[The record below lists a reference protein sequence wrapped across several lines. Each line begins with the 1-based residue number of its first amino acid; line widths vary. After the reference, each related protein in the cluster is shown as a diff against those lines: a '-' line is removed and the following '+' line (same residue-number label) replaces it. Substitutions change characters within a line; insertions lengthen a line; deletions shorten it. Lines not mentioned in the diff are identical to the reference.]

1 MGIRCTLFIVKTTNT
16 LTHKETTMI
25 KLKNLMTEDKQFQT
39 YNLFL
44 DDEREPNECTWMND
58 SRYTNFKWVVVRS
71 HDEFV
76 RTLTGRFNR
85 NEVPELVSFDHDLAD
100 VGGKV
105 DEKTGDDS
113 AKFLVQWC
121 IDNSINLPEC
131 LVHTMNPIGRE
142 RIKQAI
148 KDYNRF
154 QTLNK

>member
-1 MGIRCTLFIVKTTNT
+1 
-16 LTHKETTMI
+16 MI
-25 KLKNLMTEDKQFQT
+25 KLKKLMTEDKQFQT

-58 SRYTNFKWVVVRS
+58 SRYTNLKWVVVRS

-76 RTLTGRFNR
+76 RTLSDRFNR

-100 VGGKV
+100 VGGIV
-105 DEKTGDDS
+105 REKTGNDS

>member
-1 MGIRCTLFIVKTTNT
+1 
-16 LTHKETTMI
+16 
-25 KLKNLMTEDKQFQT
+25 MTEDKQFQT

-44 DDEREPNECTWMND
+44 DDERQPNECTWMND

-76 RTLTGRFNR
+76 RTLSDRFKQ

-100 VGGKV
+100 GGGKV

>member
-1 MGIRCTLFIVKTTNT
+1 
-16 LTHKETTMI
+16 MI
-25 KLKNLMTEDKQFQT
+25 KLKQLMTEDKQFQT

-44 DDEREPNECTWMND
+44 DDERQPNECTWMND
-58 SRYTNFKWVVVRS
+58 SRYTNLKWVVVRS

-76 RTLTGRFNR
+76 RTLSDRFKQ

-105 DEKTGDDS
+105 DEKTGNDS

-131 LVHTMNPIGRE
+131 LVYSKNPIGRE
-142 RIKQAI
+142 RIKQTI
-148 KDYNRF
+148 NDYNRF

>member
-1 MGIRCTLFIVKTTNT
+1 
-16 LTHKETTMI
+16 MI

>member
-1 MGIRCTLFIVKTTNT
+1 
-16 LTHKETTMI
+16 MI
-25 KLKNLMTEDKQFQT
+25 KLKNLMTEDKQFET

-44 DDEREPNECTWMND
+44 DDEREPKDCTWMND

-76 RTLTGRFNR
+76 RTLTDRFNR

-100 VGGKV
+100 VGSNAR
-105 DEKTGDDS
+105 EKTGNDS

-131 LVHTMNPIGRE
+131 LVHSKNPIGKE
-142 RIKQAI
+142 RIKQTI
-148 KDYNRF
+148 NDYNRF
-154 QTLNK
+154 QTRNNTQGQ

>member
-1 MGIRCTLFIVKTTNT
+1 
-16 LTHKETTMI
+16 MI
-25 KLKNLMTEDKQFQT
+25 KLKQLMNEDKRFQT

-44 DDEREPNECTWMND
+44 DDERQPNECTWMND
-58 SRYTNFKWVVVRS
+58 SRYTNLKWVVVRS

-76 RTLTGRFNR
+76 RTLSDRFKQ

-105 DEKTGDDS
+105 DEKTGNDS

-131 LVHTMNPIGRE
+131 LVHSKNPIGRE
-142 RIKQAI
+142 RIKQTI
-148 KDYNRF
+148 KDYTRF